1 MLDFGTITVGFGK
14 TLSIVITNKSNC
26 NLYIEL
32 MMQAINEADGQE
44 KAQEIQK
51 ILNECFKFDNKKGIV
66 NAKSKMK
73 VNITFKPSC
82 RFQFETTLICVAREK
97 MSKELQQTLVA
108 QKTRAGEKIQ
118 PNVIEKASISIK
130 CNGDYPLLRFTDIR
144 ND

>member
-1 MLDFGTITVGFGK
+1 MNLTQKGTDEGTLILKKSVQIIGAGNDGNLEISPQLLDFGTITVGFGK

-51 ILNECFKFDNKKGIV
+51 ILNECFKFDTKKGIV

-82 RFQFETTLICVAREK
+82 RF
-97 MSKELQQTLVA
+97 
-108 QKTRAGEKIQ
+108 
-118 PNVIEKASISIK
+118 
-130 CNGDYPLLRFTDIR
+130 
-144 ND
+144 

>member
-108 QKTRAGEKIQ
+108 QKTRAGEKI
-118 PNVIEKASISIK
+118 
-130 CNGDYPLLRFTDIR
+130 
-144 ND
+144 